1 MAKQNRSAPVMQ
13 AVLDAVGERLI
24 RADESLIRIPEIC
37 EATGVNY
44 GSVYH
49 HFGSREG
56 VIDAAY
62 HQMFT
67 KLAEEDIATL
77 QLVSVSA
84 KTFDEYLVAMQG
96 LIGTFAS
103 SDVRRARRALRA
115 RIVAASMMRPELR
128 ELIGTTQSRLTL
140 ELQSIVEYGQQREWL
155 NRELSAHSV
164 AVLIQ
169 VLLVGRTLDDVSTT
183 PIDNAEWETSMAML
197 LGVILTTPSTESVV

>member
-1 MAKQNRSAPVMQ
+1 MQ
-13 AVLDAVGERLI
+13 AVLDAVGERLMK
-24 RADESLIRIPEIC
+24 ADESLIRIPEIC

-67 KLAEEDIATL
+67 KLAEEDLATL

-84 KTFDEYLVAMQG
+84 KTFEEYLIAMQG

-128 ELIGTTQSRLTL
+128 DLIGTTQSRLTT
-140 ELQSIVEYGQQREWL
+140 ELKTIVEYGQQREWL
-155 NRELSAHSV
+155 NRELSAHAV

-169 VLLVGRTLDDVSTT
+169 VLLVGRTLDDISST
-183 PIDNAEWETSMAML
+183 PIDNVEWEASMAIL
-197 LGVILTTPSTESVV
+197 LSVIIARP

>member
-1 MAKQNRSAPVMQ
+1 MQ
-13 AVLDAVGERLI
+13 AVLDAVGERLMK
-24 RADESLIRIPEIC
+24 ADESLIRIPEIC

-67 KLAEEDIATL
+67 KLAEEDLATL

-84 KTFDEYLVAMQG
+84 KTFEEYLVAMQG

-128 ELIGTTQSRLTL
+128 VLIGTTQSRLTN
-140 ELQSIVEYGQQREWL
+140 ELQTIVEYGQQREWL
-155 NRELSAHSV
+155 NRELSAHAV

-169 VLLVGRTLDDVSTT
+169 VLLVGRTLDDVSST
-183 PIDNAEWETSMAML
+183 PIDNAEWETSMAIL
-197 LGVILTTPSTESVV
+197 LSVIIAHP

>member
-13 AVLDAVGERLI
+13 AVLDAVGERLMK
-24 RADESLIRIPEIC
+24 ADESLIRIPEIC

-77 QLVSVSA
+77 QVVSVSA
-84 KTFDEYLVAMQG
+84 RTFEEYLVSMQA
-96 LIGTFAS
+96 LVGTFAS
-103 SDVRRARRALRA
+103 SDERRARRALRA

-128 ELIGTTQSRLTL
+128 ELIGATQSRLTL
-140 ELQSIVEYGQQREWL
+140 ELRSIVEYGQQREWL

-183 PIDNAEWETSMAML
+183 PIDNAEWESSMGTL
-197 LGVILTTPSTESVV
+197 LGVIIARA

>member
-1 MAKQNRSAPVMQ
+1 MQ

-24 RADESLIRIPEIC
+24 KADESLIRIPEIC

-62 HQMFT
+62 HQMFI
-67 KLAEEDIATL
+67 KLAEEDLATL
-77 QLVSVSA
+77 QLVSVSS

-96 LIGTFAS
+96 LVGTFTS
-103 SDVRRARRALRA
+103 SDLRRARRALRA

-128 ELIGTTQSRLTL
+128 ELIGATQSRLTSEL
-140 ELQSIVEYGQQREWL
+140 ESIVQYGQERDWL
-155 NRELSAHSV
+155 SRELSAHSI

-169 VLLVGRTLDDVSTT
+169 VLLIGRTLDDVSTT
-183 PIDNAEWETSMAML
+183 PIDNAEWEATMAVL
-197 LGVILTTPSTESVV
+197 LDVIIARR

>member
-1 MAKQNRSAPVMQ
+1 MQ

-24 RADESLIRIPEIC
+24 KADEALIRIPEIC

-67 KLAEEDIATL
+67 KLAEEDISVL
-77 QLVSVSA
+77 QMVSVSS
-84 KTFDEYLVAMQG
+84 KTHDEYLVSMSA

-103 SDVRRARRALRA
+103 SDERRARRALRA

-128 ELIGTTQSRLTL
+128 ELIGETQSHLTI
-140 ELQSIVEYGQQREWL
+140 ELQKIVEYGQDRNWL
-155 NRELSAHSV
+155 NRDLSAHSI

-169 VLLVGRTLDDVSTT
+169 VLLVGRTLDDVSIT
-183 PIDNAEWETSMAML
+183 PIDNAEWEAAMVVL
-197 LGVILTTPSTESVV
+197 LGVIIAHP

>member
-24 RADESLIRIPEIC
+24 KADESLIRIPEIC

-62 HQMFT
+62 HQMFI

-77 QLVSVSA
+77 QLVSVSS
-84 KTFDEYLVAMQG
+84 KTFEEYLVAMQG
-96 LIGTFAS
+96 LIGTFTS

-128 ELIGTTQSRLTL
+128 ELIGATQSRLTSEL
-140 ELQSIVEYGQQREWL
+140 ESIVQYGQEREWL
-155 NRELSAHSV
+155 SGELSAHSI

-169 VLLVGRTLDDVSTT
+169 VLLIGRTLDDVSTT
-183 PIDNAEWETSMAML
+183 PIDNSEWEASMAIL
-197 LGVILTTPSTESVV
+197 LSVIIAKRLNANL

>member
-13 AVLDAVGERLI
+13 AVLDAVGDRLI
-24 RADESLIRIPEIC
+24 KADESLIRIPEIC

-62 HQMFT
+62 HQIFT

-77 QLVSVSA
+77 QMVSVAS
-84 KTFDEYLVAMQG
+84 KTFDEYLVALQG

-103 SDVRRARRALRA
+103 SDERRARRALRA
-115 RIVAASMMRPELR
+115 RIVAASMMRPELQH
-128 ELIGTTQSRLTL
+128 LIGDTQSRLTSEL
-140 ELQSIVEYGQQREWL
+140 ESIVDYGQQREWL
-155 NRELSAHSV
+155 NRNLSAHSV

-183 PIDNAEWETSMAML
+183 PIANAEWEVAMAAL
-197 LGVILTTPSTESVV
+197 LGVIVSHS

>member
-1 MAKQNRSAPVMQ
+1 MAKQNRSAPVIQ
-13 AVLDAVGERLI
+13 AVLDAVGERLMK
-24 RADESLIRIPEIC
+24 ADESLIRIPEIC
-37 EATGVNY
+37 ESTGVNY

-62 HQMFT
+62 HQMFS

-77 QLVSVSA
+77 HNVSVAS
-84 KTFDEYLVAMQG
+84 KSLEEYLAAMQA

-103 SDVRRARRALRA
+103 TEERRDRRALRA

-128 ELIGTTQSRLTL
+128 ILIGETQSQLTN
-140 ELQSIVEYGQQREWL
+140 ELQAIVEYGQLREWL
-155 NRELSAHSV
+155 SRDVSSHSV

-169 VLLVGRTLDDVSTT
+169 VLLVGRTLDDVSTA
-183 PIDNAEWETSMAML
+183 PMDNAEWEALMAIL
-197 LGVILTTPSTESVV
+197 LGVIIAHP

>member
-13 AVLDAVGERLI
+13 AVLEAVGERLMK
-24 RADESLIRIPEIC
+24 ADESLIRIPEIC

-67 KLAEEDIATL
+67 KLAEEDLATL
-77 QLVSVSA
+77 QLVSVSSQ
-84 KTFDEYLVAMQG
+84 TFEEYLISMQA
-96 LIGTFAS
+96 LVGTFAS
-103 SDVRRARRALRA
+103 SDERRARRALRA

-128 ELIGTTQSRLTL
+128 VLIGETQSRLTT

-183 PIDNAEWETSMAML
+183 PIDNAEWEASMAIL
-197 LGVILTTPSTESVV
+197 LGVIIARP

>member
-13 AVLDAVGERLI
+13 AVLNAVGDRLMKG
-24 RADESLIRIPEIC
+24 DESLIRIPEIC

-67 KLAEEDIATL
+67 TLAEEDLETL
-77 QLVSVSA
+77 HSVSVASQS
-84 KTFDEYLVAMQG
+84 FEEYLVAMQG

-128 ELIGTTQSRLTL
+128 ELIGATQSRLTN
-140 ELQSIVEYGQQREWL
+140 ELRSIVEYGQQREWL
-155 NRELSAHSV
+155 NRDLSAHAV

-183 PIDNAEWETSMAML
+183 PIDNSVWEASMVIM
-197 LGVILTTPSTESVV
+197 LGVIIARS

>member
-13 AVLDAVGERLI
+13 AVLNAVGDRLMKG
-24 RADESLIRIPEIC
+24 DESLIRIPEIC

-67 KLAEEDIATL
+67 TLAEEDLETL
-77 QLVSVSA
+77 HSVSVSSQS
-84 KTFDEYLVAMQG
+84 FEEYLVAMQG

-128 ELIGTTQSRLTL
+128 VLIGATQSRLTN
-140 ELQSIVEYGQQREWL
+140 ELQSIVEYGQEREWL
-155 NRELSAHSV
+155 NRDLSAHAV

-183 PIDNAEWETSMAML
+183 PIDNSVWEASMVIM
-197 LGVILTTPSTESVV
+197 LGVILARS

>member
-13 AVLDAVGERLI
+13 AVLDAVGERLMK
-24 RADESLIRIPEIC
+24 ADESLIRIPEIC

-67 KLAEEDIATL
+67 KLAEEDLATL

-84 KTFDEYLVAMQG
+84 KTFDEYLVAIQG

-103 SDVRRARRALRA
+103 SEARRARRALRA

-128 ELIGTTQSRLTL
+128 QLIGATQSRLTE
-140 ELQSIVEYGQQREWL
+140 ELRSIVEFGQQRDWL
-155 NRELSAHSV
+155 NRDLSAHAV

-169 VLLVGRTLDDVSTT
+169 VLLVGRTLDDVSST
-183 PIDNAEWETSMAML
+183 PIDYAEWESAMAIL
-197 LGVILTTPSTESVV
+197 LTIIIARP

>member
-13 AVLDAVGERLI
+13 AVLNAVGDRLMKG
-24 RADESLIRIPEIC
+24 DESLIRIPEIC

-67 KLAEEDIATL
+67 TLAEEDLETL
-77 QLVSVSA
+77 HSVSVSSQS
-84 KTFDEYLVAMQG
+84 FEEYLVAMQG

-128 ELIGTTQSRLTL
+128 VLIGATQSRLTN
-140 ELQSIVEYGQQREWL
+140 ELRSIVEYGQEREWL
-155 NRELSAHSV
+155 NRDLSAHAV

-183 PIDNAEWETSMAML
+183 PIDNSVWEASMVIM
-197 LGVILTTPSTESVV
+197 LGVILARS

>member
-1 MAKQNRSAPVMQ
+1 MQ

-24 RADESLIRIPEIC
+24 KADESLIRIPEIC

-77 QLVSVSA
+77 QMVSVSS
-84 KTFDEYLVAMQG
+84 KTFEEYVFALQG

-115 RIVAASMMRPELR
+115 RIIAASMMRPELKQ
-128 ELIGTTQSRLTL
+128 LIGTTQSRLTN
-140 ELQSIVEYGQQREWL
+140 ELATIVEYGQQREWL
-155 NRELSAHSV
+155 SRELSAHSI

-183 PIDNAEWETSMAML
+183 PIDNKDWESTMATL
-197 LGVILTTPSTESVV
+197 LSVIIAQPLTTL

>member
-13 AVLDAVGERLI
+13 AVLDAVGERLMK
-24 RADESLIRIPEIC
+24 ADESLIRIPEIC
-37 EATGVNY
+37 DATGVNY

-67 KLAEEDIATL
+67 KLAEEDLATL
-77 QLVSVSA
+77 QLVSVSSQ
-84 KTFDEYLVAMQG
+84 TFEEYLVSMQA

-103 SDVRRARRALRA
+103 SDERRARRALRA

-128 ELIGTTQSRLTL
+128 VLIGETQSRLTT
-140 ELQSIVEYGQQREWL
+140 ELRSIVEYGQQREWL

-183 PIDNAEWETSMAML
+183 PIDNAEWETSMAIL
-197 LGVILTTPSTESVV
+197 LGVIIARP

>member
-1 MAKQNRSAPVMQ
+1 MAKQSRSAPVMQ
-13 AVLDAVGERLI
+13 AVLDAVGERLMN
-24 RADESLIRIPEIC
+24 ADESLIRIPEIC

-67 KLAEEDIATL
+67 TLAEEDLETL
-77 QLVSVSA
+77 HSVSVSSQS
-84 KTFDEYLVAMQG
+84 FEEYLVAMQG

-103 SDVRRARRALRA
+103 SDARRARRALRA

-128 ELIGTTQSRLTL
+128 ELIGGTQSRLTD
-140 ELQSIVEYGQQREWL
+140 ELRSIVEYGQQREWL
-155 NRELSAHSV
+155 NRDLSAHAV

-183 PIDNAEWETSMAML
+183 PIDNSVWEASMVIM
-197 LGVILTTPSTESVV
+197 LGVILARS

>member
-1 MAKQNRSAPVMQ
+1 MAKQNRSAPVIQ
-13 AVLDAVGERLI
+13 AVLDAVGERLMI
-24 RADESLIRIPEIC
+24 ADESLIRIPEIC
-37 EATGVNY
+37 ESTGVNY

-77 QLVSVSA
+77 HRVSVASQS
-84 KTFDEYLVAMQG
+84 FEEYVVALQA

-103 SDVRRARRALRA
+103 SDERRARRALRA

-128 ELIGTTQSRLTL
+128 KLIGETQSRLTV
-140 ELQSIVEYGQQREWL
+140 ELQSIIENGQQCEWL
-155 NRELSAHSV
+155 NRDVSAHSV

-183 PIDNAEWETSMAML
+183 PIQNAEWEAMMAIF
-197 LGVILTTPSTESVV
+197 LGVIIAHP

>member
-1 MAKQNRSAPVMQ
+1 MQ

-24 RADESLIRIPEIC
+24 KADESLIRIPEIC

-62 HQMFT
+62 HQMFI
-67 KLAEEDIATL
+67 KLAEEDLATL
-77 QLVSVSA
+77 QLVSVSS

-96 LIGTFAS
+96 LVGTFTS
-103 SDVRRARRALRA
+103 SDLRRARRALRA

-128 ELIGTTQSRLTL
+128 ELIGATQSRLTSEL
-140 ELQSIVEYGQQREWL
+140 ESIVQYGQEREWL
-155 NRELSAHSV
+155 SRNLSAHSI

-183 PIDNAEWETSMAML
+183 PIDNAEWEATMAVL
-197 LGVILTTPSTESVV
+197 LDIIIARR

>member
-13 AVLDAVGERLI
+13 AVLDAVGERLMK
-24 RADESLIRIPEIC
+24 ADESLIRIPEIC

-67 KLAEEDIATL
+67 KLAEEDLATL
-77 QLVSVSA
+77 QMVSVSA
-84 KTFDEYLVAMQG
+84 QTFEEYVVALQALV
-96 LIGTFAS
+96 GTFAS
-103 SDVRRARRALRA
+103 SNERRARRALRA

-128 ELIGTTQSRLTL
+128 TLIGETQSRLTA
-140 ELQSIVEYGQQREWL
+140 ELGSIVEYGQQREWL
-155 NRELSAHSV
+155 NHDLSAHSV

-183 PIDNAEWETSMAML
+183 PIDNAEWETSMATL
-197 LGVILTTPSTESVV
+197 LGVIIARR

>member
-13 AVLDAVGERLI
+13 AVLDAVGERLMK
-24 RADESLIRIPEIC
+24 ADESLIRIPEIC
-37 EATGVNY
+37 DATGVNY

-67 KLAEEDIATL
+67 KLAEEDLATL
-77 QLVSVSA
+77 QLVSVSSQ
-84 KTFDEYLVAMQG
+84 TFEEYLVSMQA

-103 SDVRRARRALRA
+103 SDERRARRALRA

-128 ELIGTTQSRLTL
+128 VLIGETQSRLTT
-140 ELQSIVEYGQQREWL
+140 ELRSIVEYGQQREWL

-183 PIDNAEWETSMAML
+183 PIDNAEWETSMAIL
-197 LGVILTTPSTESVV
+197 LGVIIARA